1 MVPNK
6 VKHNFFYRSVLEI
19 CNVWALYFFPAT
31 AIVLNIILKRHQP
44 VFCLSDTESSCE
56 CKGALTRPEILNL
69 TGSFSIL
76 YHKTQIAKTFNEFH
90 DFIMWN
96 SYYSYLQI
104 QNVKLLP
111 IWTFSQIIFSY
122 LNLSHQC
129 SFLYTPKTLKK
140 SCSFM
145 TFSGGIEI

>member
-6 VKHNFFYRSVLEI
+6 VKHNFFYRSVLQI
-19 CNVWALYFFPAT
+19 CNVGALYFFPAT
-31 AIVLNIILKRHQP
+31 VIILNIILKRHQP

-56 CKGALTRPEILNL
+56 CKGVVTRPEILNL
-69 TGSFSIL
+69 TVFFPYPISQ
-76 YHKTQIAKTFNEFH
+76 KQIAKMFNDFH

-96 SYYSYLQI
+96 SCYSYLQI

-111 IWTFSQIIFSY
+111 IWTFSQVIFSY

-129 SFLYTPKTLKK
+129 SFLYTPK
-140 SCSFM
+140 M
-145 TFSGGIEI
+145 